1 MRKYVAYYRVSTQRQ
16 GQSGLGLEA
25 QQEAVRAFLGRSTSE
40 VVAEFTE
47 VETGKGANALARRP
61 QLRAALA
68 LAKAQK
74 ATLVIAKLDRLAR
87 NVAFI
92 SALMESGADFV
103 AVDMPEANRLML
115 HVMAAFAEYER
126 TMISKRTTDALA
138 AAKLRGPVFCAK
150 RQRMTLPL
158 GAMAQERA
166 TENKAQAVEALRPLA
181 PILAELRER
190 QLTQRAMAA
199 ELNDRGVNSPGGGKW
214 HRSSVHKALARLDA
228 ALEAT
233 A

>member
-1 MRKYVAYYRVSTQRQ
+1 MKQYVAYYRVSTQRQ

-25 QQEAVRAFLGRSTSE
+25 QQEAVRAFLGRAASE

-61 QLRAALA
+61 QLAAALA
-68 LAKAQK
+68 LAKSRK
-74 ATLVIAKLDRLAR
+74 ATVVIAKLDRLAR

-115 HVMAAFAEYER
+115 HVMAAFAEHER

-138 AAKLRGPVFCAK
+138 AAKVRGPVFCPR

-158 GAMAQERA
+158 GAMAHERA
-166 TENKAQAVEALRPLA
+166 AENRAQAVVALKPLA
-181 PILAELRER
+181 PILAELRAR
-190 QLTQRAMAA
+190 QLSQRAMAA
-199 ELNDRGVNSPGGGKW
+199 ELNDRGVVSPGGGKW
-214 HRSSVHKALARLDA
+214 HPSSVHKALARLDV
-228 ALEAT
+228 ALAT
-233 A
+233 